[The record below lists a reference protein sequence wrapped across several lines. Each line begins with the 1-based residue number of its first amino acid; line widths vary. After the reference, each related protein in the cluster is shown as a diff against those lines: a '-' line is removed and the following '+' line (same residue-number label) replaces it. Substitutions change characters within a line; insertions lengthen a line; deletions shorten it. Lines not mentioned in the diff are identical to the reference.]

1 MKANYEK
8 TQNQLND
15 RNIITAGGTS
25 SATSTGT
32 GEITIPI
39 TRAIEQIGDKFTISN
54 NRVYVGAGVSKVL
67 VSAQVYC
74 NLAANRGSALNFY
87 IRKNGTVINGQTNGG
102 YASSATRNA
111 CLSLSPRLVSVSQG
125 DYFDYIIYLYDGDVV
140 RSDSNTNTHLTIEA
154 VG

>member
-1 MKANYEK
+1 MALPNYEQEYNK
-8 TQNQLND
+8 KS
-15 RNIITAGGTS
+15 IITASGTS
-25 SATSTGT
+25 SATATGT

-74 NLAANRGSALNFY
+74 NLVANRGSAFNFF
-87 IRKNGTVINGQTNGG
+87 IRKNGSNVNGQTNSG

-111 CLSLSPRLVSVSQG
+111 CLSFSPRLVSVSQG
-125 DYFDYIIYLYDGDVV
+125 DYFDYTIYLYVGDVV
-140 RSDSNTNTHLTIEA
+140 RSDLTSNTFLTIQA
-154 VG
+154 VE